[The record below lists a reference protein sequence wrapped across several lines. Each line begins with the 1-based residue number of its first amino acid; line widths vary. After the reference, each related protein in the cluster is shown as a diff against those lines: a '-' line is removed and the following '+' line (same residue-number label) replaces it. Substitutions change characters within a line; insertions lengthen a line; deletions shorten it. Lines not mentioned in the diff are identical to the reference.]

1 MVDKKV
7 TDFANREQL
16 AILIRYVYQQKSVE
30 RLIIKYV
37 KCDNITGEAITNPI
51 IELLKSNGID
61 ISYCRSQTYDGAGNI
76 AAKQNGAALNFIETI
91 ILSLRLSRTKP
102 FLNKIFKG
110 TRSI

>member
-1 MVDKKV
+1 M
-7 TDFANREQL
+7 TNFGNREQL
-16 AILIRYVYQQKSVE
+16 GILIRYVYQQKSVE
-30 RLIIKYV
+30 RLIEYV

-61 ISYCRSQTYDGAGNI
+61 ISYCRSQTYDGAGNM

>member
-1 MVDKKV
+1 M
-7 TDFANREQL
+7 TDFTNREQL

-30 RLIIKYV
+30 RLIKYV

-61 ISYCRSQTYDGAGNI
+61 ISYCRSQTYDGAGNM

-91 ILSLRLSRTKP
+91 ILSLRLSQTKP